1 MSKHKVDIQQSPF
14 IFIFDSVS
22 QHSSLLIVI
31 MSVWDLREV
40 YSEFT
45 FKYYVHSLQCNVNAK
60 ELNAFYYI
68 TNAFLC
74 YAFLD
79 KTKVFL
85 PFTLFWYT
93 LACLST
99 WLWGIQKHKQKGRM
113 ISVIL
118 TTGHPLLPCC
128 WSGWECRM
136 ARAKK
141 KLKLKVKKKLS
152 IGSQAQAR
160 PSGKE
165 WSTMHYITTSS
176 AIYYLTCALL
186 CQLCFMMVVLVPHIH
201 LNFCL
206 RFYCP
211 SVSPLS
217 AKLHCFIYPTM
228 PSHLASFTARQ
239 KWNNEACYL
248 NTRAII

>member
-1 MSKHKVDIQQSPF
+1 MCKSINVSDADYFTCNNFISTLLFQRHYYAELSFYADTEMTLDAFQLLLLLEQKKTALTFQSVGFLIILIFFVSWTSSLPVSKHKVDIQQSPF

-85 PFTLFWYT
+85 PFTLF
-93 LACLST
+93 
-99 WLWGIQKHKQKGRM
+99 
-113 ISVIL
+113 
-118 TTGHPLLPCC
+118 
-128 WSGWECRM
+128 
-136 ARAKK
+136 
-141 KLKLKVKKKLS
+141 
-152 IGSQAQAR
+152 
-160 PSGKE
+160 
-165 WSTMHYITTSS
+165 
-176 AIYYLTCALL
+176 
-186 CQLCFMMVVLVPHIH
+186 
-201 LNFCL
+201 
-206 RFYCP
+206 
-211 SVSPLS
+211 
-217 AKLHCFIYPTM
+217 
-228 PSHLASFTARQ
+228 
-239 KWNNEACYL
+239 
-248 NTRAII
+248 